1 MKRYTVLLF
10 LLAALSLRAQD
21 TIVYRNG
28 LKTPVHL
35 KEISPTEIRY
45 QRADMAGGPDY
56 VISKSEV
63 AKLIY
68 KNGITETMQ
77 AAIPSSEGQPA
88 LSAGPPVISVQQDKI
103 TYRDAKRNYRSL
115 QQLALS
121 HPDSK
126 RQPELSQLAND
137 IRQHKNIQDG
147 TRTGA
152 VVCGGLAIGG
162 TFLYALSYALSN
174 NSEPAFYVPP
184 AVLGGLAVG
193 LGSVAIVY
201 NIRLRDKRKDFVDLY
216 NQ

>member
-28 LKTPVHL
+28 LKTPVRL
-35 KEISPTEIRY
+35 KEISPAEIRY

-68 KNGITETMQ
+68 KNGITETIQ
-77 AAIPSSEGQPA
+77 VASTPESQPVTSSGAAI
-88 LSAGPPVISVQQDKI
+88 VSVQQDKI

-115 QQLALS
+115 QQLALG

-162 TFLYALSYALSN
+162 TFLYALSYALSSN
-174 NSEPAFYVPP
+174 NEPAFYVPP